1 MSPQRVADAARVF
14 PYTYSQGPTSGPE
27 GSAQDQRGKAKKVKG
42 RPKERNSRPEED
54 GLDIEPPFPRNLANT
69 SRGGARRSYR
79 GGRKGAYEDVPNY
92 PPPSFQEA
100 ILTPPMSVC
109 SSASFT
115 FIHTVPPSPIE
126 VASEPTMYRQP
137 AASTSRQLIA
147 QQANEEIGWD
157 SDDSLEI
164 IDDDDVFLPS
174 GNELEQRVQ
183 DDWRHR
189 RGVEFPSPP
198 SLRPEN
204 GNLATISSLGRAAIR
219 NSPSA
224 LEAEVEETSEV
235 QLHRNP
241 SSSPKRRL
249 TLSPLRTLFPTR
261 PHNAEDRSLSAHPS
275 PSTSPYGSSLSTA
288 FFRST
293 TSLASSSLMKFPLTT
308 GSITGKGDGF
318 MLRKLFSHKGKE
330 KEKLD
335 SWEILSEGQSQPPRQ
350 QTRPE
355 GRSQLPRQ
363 HMRPELSKFAENPT
377 SLMSAMAS
385 IANASTTSMATSP
398 TRCQSFAYGSPTV
411 EAFRAASPS
420 TTMPDSSSDAPTQ
433 DESFLSTHPLSLRD
447 VKVASTPFV
456 KRSVRQRSPAPS
468 SPTPTI
474 INAEGAGIDGPPLTS
489 VRTRMTPKIKQ
500 TTPVARASSPLS
512 IDPWRVDDVSQ
523 STALFQQALETPL
536 PLTPIHRS
544 LFDYSREGAM
554 TSVFAPIPARPQQG
568 RDLMPFLHSTMSEIS
583 TVKAQHPS
591 FNDPMTP
598 TSRRHYAGRPLP
610 RPPVH
615 PRPPIDSTYG
625 SNDGH
630 FNESMGRSNTQCP
643 EGLLIDLDDV
653 SLMTGSSTSGTTTPH
668 TEEGRIRPPAFS
680 TNPTSTDL
688 IDLSPETPRQPESVS
703 LSSSDP
709 SLRSFAGTDL
719 ALLASNM
726 TDNQRDGGDYEV
738 SLSGLGWPGV
748 TLNSPQGSPFDF
760 GAHRASEPPTKVW
773 NLASD
778 HMHAERQRQRQ
789 YITARAY

>member
-1 MSPQRVADAARVF
+1 MKQI
-14 PYTYSQGPTSGPE
+14 
-27 GSAQDQRGKAKKVKG
+27 
-42 RPKERNSRPEED
+42 
-54 GLDIEPPFPRNLANT
+54 L
-69 SRGGARRSYR
+69 
-79 GGRKGAYEDVPNY
+79 VPNY

-109 SSASFT
+109 SSASST
-115 FIHTVPPSPIE
+115 FIHTVPPSPIT

-137 AASTSRQLIA
+137 PAVSTSRQLIA
-147 QQANEEIGWD
+147 QQANEDTGWD

-164 IDDDDVFLPS
+164 IEEDVFLPS
-174 GNELEQRVQ
+174 GDELEQRVK

-189 RGVEFPSPP
+189 RGVEFPSPA
-198 SLRPEN
+198 SLQPGS
-204 GNLATISSLGRAAIR
+204 GNLATTSSLGRAAIR

-224 LEAEVEETSEV
+224 LEAEVEETSEI

-241 SSSPKRRL
+241 SMSPKRRL

-293 TSLASSSLMKFPLTT
+293 TSLASSSLLKFPLTT

-335 SWEILSEGQSQPPRQ
+335 SWEVLPEGHSQLPRQ
-350 QTRPE
+350 QTRAE
-355 GRSQLPRQ
+355 TRSQLPRQ
-363 HMRPELSKFAENPT
+363 QMRPELSKFAENPT

-385 IANASTTSMATSP
+385 IANASTTSMGTSP
-398 TRCQSFAYGSPTV
+398 TRCQSFTYGSPNV

-420 TTMPDSSSDAPTQ
+420 TTVPDSPSEAPTQ

-456 KRSVRQRSPAPS
+456 KRSVRQRSPAPL
-468 SPTPTI
+468 SPTSTI
-474 INAEGAGIDGPPLTS
+474 INTEGAGIDGPPLIS
-489 VRTRMTPKIKQ
+489 VRTRMNPKIKQ

-512 IDPWRVDDVSQ
+512 IDPWRVDDASQ

-544 LFDYSREGAM
+544 HFDYSRESAM
-554 TSVFAPIPARPQQG
+554 TSVFAPIPARPQHS
-568 RDLMPFLHSTMSEIS
+568 RDLMPFLHSPMSEMS

-591 FNDPMTP
+591 FNEPMTP

-610 RPPVH
+610 RPPVS
-615 PRPPIDSTYG
+615 PRAPIDSTYG
-625 SNDGH
+625 SNDNPL
-630 FNESMGRSNTQCP
+630 NESMGRSNTQCP
-643 EGLLIDLDDV
+643 EGLLIDLDDE

-668 TEEGRIRPPAFS
+668 TEEGRVRPPGVSLGS
-680 TNPTSTDL
+680 TGPTSTEL
-688 IDLSPETPRQPESVS
+688 IDLFPETPRQSESVP
-703 LSSSDP
+703 LGSSDP

-719 ALLASNM
+719 ALLASNL

-748 TLNSPQGSPFDF
+748 ALNSPQGSPSDF
-760 GAHRASEPPTKVW
+760 GALRASEPATKVW

-778 HMHAERQRQRQ
+778 QMHAERQRQRQ
-789 YITARAY
+789 HITARAY